1 VALAVPDLSDG
12 VVRLRIPARG
22 DVDAIYTACQD
33 PAIVRFTRVPFP
45 YARAH
50 AQAFVRNAVHQLRA
64 GTGAHLV
71 IADPRTDAL
80 MGVTG
85 LMLDRSRRAAEVG
98 YWVAPEHRGRQVARR
113 AVRLIVG
120 WALDSLALARVQ
132 LMADV
137 RNVPS
142 QRVAEACGFRRE
154 GVLRSY
160 EERLGERVDY
170 VMFSVL
176 PGELV

>member
-1 VALAVPDLSDG
+1 
-12 VVRLRIPARG
+12 
-22 DVDAIYTACQD
+22 
-33 PAIVRFTRVPFP
+33 
-45 YARAH
+45 
-50 AQAFVRNAVHQLRA
+50 
-64 GTGAHLV
+64 
-71 IADPRTDAL
+71 
-80 MGVTG
+80 
-85 LMLDRSRRAAEVG
+85 
-98 YWVAPEHRGRQVARR
+98 VAPEHRGRQVARR

-120 WALDSLALARVQ
+120 WALDGLRLARVQ

-137 RNVPS
+137 QNVPS